1 MAFVI
6 EFFAGIAATLMW
18 VPFGIAALFVQATA
32 PFTHA
37 VVQGMTQ
44 PGVVFSVKQAESFGE
59 DPMKMYDAILTDLH
73 PKYIRLI
80 AYWDRIEK
88 NPGVFDFSEL
98 DQYVKKAEQDHVLL
112 TLIVG
117 RKVPRWP
124 ECHIPQWAQGLDQQ
138 DQEKALDS
146 YLTAFVNHYKDSSAV
161 ELWQVENEPFLNFG
175 PCQYPPEVADINK
188 EIALVHALD
197 RSHPVI
203 VTASGELETWLR
215 PFMAGDIVGTSLYR
229 RFFVT
234 TPWFRIGLNY
244 PLPPLFYQLKARLY
258 QLFYP
263 GKQFM
268 VTELQLEPWLPISI
282 AQAPL
287 DMQFKELPFSSFE
300 EYIDYARQ
308 TGIARVYL
316 WGVEWWYWLA
326 QHGHS
331 EYWNYVRDSVFAH

>member
-18 VPFGIAALFVQATA
+18 IPLGIAALFVQATA
-32 PFTHA
+32 PLTHA
-37 VVQGMTQ
+37 NVQGMEQ

-59 DPMKMYDAILTDLH
+59 DPMKMYDAILADLH
-73 PKYIRLI
+73 PRYIRLI

-88 NPGVFDFSEL
+88 SQGTFDFSEL
-98 DQYVKKAEQDHVLL
+98 DQYVKKAEHDHVLL

-138 DQEKALDS
+138 DQEKALDA
-146 YLTAFVNHYKDSSAV
+146 YLTAFVNHYKGSPAV

-175 PCQYPPEVADINK
+175 PCQYPPEVASINK
-188 EIALVHALD
+188 EVALVHALD
-197 RSHPVI
+197 HSRSVM

-215 PFMAGDIVGTSLYR
+215 PFMAGDVVGASLYR

-234 TPWFRIGLNY
+234 TPWFRLGLNY
-244 PLPPLFYQLKARLY
+244 PLPPLFYELKAKLY

-263 GKQFM
+263 HKQFM
-268 VTELQLEPWLPISI
+268 ITELQLEPWLPISI
-282 AQAPL
+282 VQAPL
-287 DMQFKELPFSSFE
+287 DMQFKELPFSSFKG
-300 EYIDYARQ
+300 YIAYAHQ
-308 TGIARVYL
+308 TGVARVYL

-331 EYWNYVRDSVFAH
+331 EYWNYVRDSVFTH